1 MKTKMLITAAAV
13 LAMSSMAYAQTDAG
27 KSMGT
32 GASTDAE
39 TSGSS
44 GNGKPPLLNN
54 APTDTGTSSSMST
67 TTTTTPPSTAETP
80 GKNPDPA
87 MNSTA
92 AGASTNAAGTSGSS
106 DKETTTP
113 SGGMVPGQDP
123 K

>member
-1 MKTKMLITAAAV
+1 MKKTMLVTAAAL
-13 LAMSSMAYAQTDAG
+13 LAMGSMAFAQTDAG

-44 GNGKPPLLNN
+44 GNGKPPLLNDK
-54 APTDTGTSSSMST
+54 ATTTGTSSSTGMAAE
-67 TTTTTPPSTAETP
+67 TPAPSTAETA
-80 GKNPDPA
+80 GQNPDPA